1 MSVAKTL
8 YAWPYID
15 AINDTIKVCFAT
27 TTETPTSSD
36 DLYYLIGKDDG
47 SYSSSY
53 WYANAIIQEDGKS
66 ALIQNVKDL
75 SLKDNTKITMSIN
88 GKSFGGK
95 RDSTLDIIIEDIPI
109 ISVIKDSTG
118 KTVTVNGQPLVK
130 INIPLEYTRVKY
142 IASTGTQH
150 IDTGVIPTSDNIIYE
165 WEGRDDVASGYTS
178 LFASEWSIDGDY
190 SNRVFGGVIHGS
202 KSSRPVYIGKT
213 TGMYIEYNSN
223 DNLFHQWSLV
233 INADHTIYLIKDGT
247 KLTTYNWTGSMNK
260 YNTIALFCNHTTN
273 SFSQN
278 ASVAYKWFRIKDN
291 GKIVFWGI
299 PVRRNSDSVLGM
311 YDVISETFF
320 DNDGTGTFVTE

>member
-1 MSVAKTL
+1 MAIPGICSFYITPKTITDLTLWRDNVQLTLGKEIQGNYL
-8 YAWPYID
+8 YCEYKGQLGGT
-15 AINDTIKVCFAT
+15 AILKAPGYEDLEISIYEGPSAYYTM
-27 TTETPTSSD
+27 TPVVTS
-36 DLYYLIGKDDG
+36 
-47 SYSSSY
+47 
-53 WYANAIIQEDGKS
+53 A
-66 ALIQNVKDL
+66 
-75 SLKDNTKITMSIN
+75 
-88 GKSFGGK
+88 F
-95 RDSTLDIIIEDIPI
+95 
-109 ISVIKDSTG
+109 SVIKDSTG
-118 KTVTVNGQPLVK
+118 KTITVNGQPLIK
-130 INIPLEYTRVKY
+130 INIPVEYTRVKY
-142 IASTGTQH
+142 IASTGTQY

-178 LFASEWSIDGDY
+178 LFASEWAVDGDY

-202 KSSRPVYIGKT
+202 KSSRPVYIGET
-213 TGMYIEYNSN
+213 RSLNIDYNSN
-223 DNLFHQWSLV
+223 DNLFHKWSLV

-260 YNTIALFCNHTTN
+260 YNTIALFCNHTTS

>member
-1 MSVAKTL
+1 MAVPGT
-8 YAWPYID
+8 
-15 AINDTIKVCFAT
+15 C
-27 TTETPTSSD
+27 
-36 DLYYLIGKDDG
+36 
-47 SYSSSY
+47 
-53 WYANAIIQEDGKS
+53 
-66 ALIQNVKDL
+66 
-75 SLKDNTKITMSIN
+75 
-88 GKSFGGK
+88 SF
-95 RDSTLDIIIEDIPI
+95 
-109 ISVIKDSTG
+109 SVIKNSTG
-118 KTVTVNGQPLVK
+118 KTITVNGQPLVK

-142 IASTGTQH
+142 IASTGTQY

-178 LFASEWSIDGDY
+178 LFASEWAVDGDY
-190 SNRVFGGVIHGS
+190 SNRDFGGVMHGS
-202 KSSRPVYIGKT
+202 KSSRPIYIGKT
-213 TGMYIEYNSN
+213 RGMSIEYNSN
-223 DNLFHQWSLV
+223 DNLFHKWSLV
-233 INADHTIYLIKDGT
+233 INADHTIYLIKDST

-299 PVRRNSDSVLGM
+299 PARRNSDSVLGM

>member
-1 MSVAKTL
+1 MAAEPGVSCIIIKGIPSTVTPILTPTPTWANAGLTYETDGW
-8 YAWPYID
+8 YARFLSPGNSPKDPGTITYTVSASGYVSQDVTI
-15 AINDTIKVCFAT
+15 IGDTIT
-27 TTETPTSSD
+27 TITLAEE
-36 DLYYLIGKDDG
+36 DLCEY
-47 SYSSSY
+47 
-53 WYANAIIQEDGKS
+53 
-66 ALIQNVKDL
+66 
-75 SLKDNTKITMSIN
+75 
-88 GKSFGGK
+88 
-95 RDSTLDIIIEDIPI
+95 R
-109 ISVIKDSTG
+109 VIKDSTG

-130 INIPLEYTRVKY
+130 INIPLEYTRVNY
-142 IASTGTQH
+142 IASTGTQY

-178 LFASEWSIDGDY
+178 LFASEWAVDGDY
-190 SNRVFGGVIHGS
+190 SNRDFGGVMHGS
-202 KSSRPVYIGKT
+202 KSSRPIYIGKT
-213 TGMYIEYNSN
+213 RGMSIEYNSN
-223 DNLFHQWSLV
+223 DNLFHKWSLV
-233 INADHTIYLIKDGT
+233 INADHTIYLIKDST

-299 PVRRNSDSVLGM
+299 PARRNSDSVLGM